1 MQRIIKKVAPAALQQ
16 APKEKRVAAYARVSS
31 GREGPLHSLS
41 AQISYYNS
49 LIQKTPGWQYA
60 GVYADEALTGTKEN
74 RAEFQ
79 KLLKACHAGEIDM
92 VITKSV
98 SRFARNTVTTLKT
111 IRELRLAGVDV
122 YFEEQN
128 IHTLGEDGEFLLT
141 LLAAYAEEEARSVSE
156 NQKWRIKANFEQG
169 IPWSATMYGY
179 RLVDGRLEI
188 VPEEAEVLR
197 LAADLYLA
205 GYGRY
210 KLEDAFAKAGVRGRH
225 GGILSGNSIIGL
237 LCNEKTVGD
246 LLLQKSFRVDP
257 LTKKEKI
264 NQGEKP
270 QYFVEESHE
279 PILDRETQ
287 RRVIEERARRK
298 AIYKPRSGSYER
310 KVFPFSGKV
319 FCENCGKSFTR
330 KIICP
335 GMARENVIWICRTT
349 HQKGKAL
356 CPAKHYTE
364 AVMEQVAAEV
374 MGLPE
379 FDPAIF
385 EKKIQEIRVQMDGS
399 LIYIFRDGHQIS
411 RDWEDI
417 PRRMKKKER
426 GLVSCQQ

>member
-1 MQRIIKKVAPAALQQ
+1 MGRIIKKVAPAALQQ
-16 APKEKRVAAYARVSS
+16 APKQKRVAAYARVSS

-49 LIQKTPGWQYA
+49 LIQKTLGWQYA

-79 KLLKACHAGEIDM
+79 KLLKACYDGEIDM
-92 VITKSV
+92 IITKSV

-111 IRELRLAGVDV
+111 IRKLRLAGVDV

-179 RLVDGRLEI
+179 RLVDGRLAI

-246 LLLQKSFRVDP
+246 LLLQKGYRVDP
-257 LTKKEKI
+257 ITKKEKI
-264 NQGEKP
+264 NEGEKP

-279 PILDRETQ
+279 AILDRETQ
-287 RRVIEERARRK
+287 RRVIVERARR
-298 AIYKPRSGSYER
+298 AGIYKPRSGSYER
-310 KVFPFSGKV
+310 KVFPFSGKMV
-319 FCENCGKSFTR
+319 CENCDKSFTR

-335 GMARENVIWICRTT
+335 GTARENVIWICRTT

-356 CPAKHYTE
+356 CAAKHFTE
-364 AVMEQVAAEV
+364 AVMELVSAEV
-374 MGLPE
+374 LGLPE
-379 FDPAIF
+379 FDAAVF
-385 EKKIQEIRVQMDGS
+385 EKKIEKIRVRMDGA
-399 LIYIFRDGHQIS
+399 LIFVFRNGREII
-411 RDWEDI
+411 REWADI
-417 PRRMKKKER
+417 PRCTKKRQR
-426 GLVSCQQ
+426 GNEVCWQ